1 MKDKYFI
8 IIVVLVLLSLI
19 TYSIIKSRSN
29 YINNIIEKWVI
40 TNKNTINTYNELVEI
55 HKEYMDNYDTD
66 KKTYNETF
74 ESISK
79 SIDLFTQNYNSI
91 NISIKE
97 TIDTQSSLQKSI
109 IDLNELLINSSSTP
123 LPQTL
128 LDTIKP
134 IIETGKILKTKL
146 TDLSRQISTI
156 LDSGQTIL
164 NDIDTKLNRSLQ
176 NLQQTLNS
184 GNEILDIFHNL
195 NEYKKSQTS
204 IENTQSIIDG
214 LAVVSDFKTL
224 IQTNTK
230 IKSLF
235 DNISTTL
242 VSIKKIINEISSTLQ
257 IDPKDSDYLNK
268 IAGDIR
274 NSLGDINTKK
284 MAIDEFKKQT
294 EKNLS
299 DISISLSN
307 LDLSKSI
314 FLTNIDVVESIN
326 SLKSFYEELKK
337 LIV

>member
-1 MKDKYFI
+1 
-8 IIVVLVLLSLI
+8 
-19 TYSIIKSRSN
+19 
-29 YINNIIEKWVI
+29 
-40 TNKNTINTYNELVEI
+40 
-55 HKEYMDNYDTD
+55 
-66 KKTYNETF
+66 
-74 ESISK
+74 
-79 SIDLFTQNYNSI
+79 LFTQNYNSI

-128 LDTIKP
+128 LDTINP
-134 IIETGKILKTKL
+134 IVETGKILKTKL

-164 NDIDTKLNRSLQ
+164 DDINTKVNRSLQ
-176 NLQQTLNS
+176 NLQQTVNS

-214 LAVVSDFKTL
+214 VANVSDFKTL

-235 DNISTTL
+235 DNISSTL
-242 VSIKKIINEISSTLQ
+242 VSIKKKINEISSTLQ
-257 IDPKDSDYLNK
+257 IDPKQSEYLNK
-268 IAGDIR
+268 IADDIR

-314 FLTNIDVVESIN
+314 FLKNIEVVESIN